1 MPIHNTATLGI
12 VLFAWAISLP
22 FAAATDGHLKPRVE
36 RVKFDTGAS
45 SATIKAT
52 QKGGADVDY
61 VVRASAGQTLE
72 VKLQASN
79 PQNDFN
85 VLPPG
90 SKDVAMHV
98 GDATAYKAMLPA
110 DGDYTI
116 RVYLNRAAARRNES
130 SKYTLTVSVTG
141 NALPPLAAAKD
152 ARVKGTPYNATASIP
167 CRPPFAAAM
176 KTCDAGVIRRRA
188 DGTATIEVRGS
199 NGVVRRILFV
209 AGKPVVSD
217 AAVTVLSFTREGDA
231 TIVKVG
237 EDERYDVPDAFL
249 RGA

>member
-1 MPIHNTATLGI
+1 
-12 VLFAWAISLP
+12 
-22 FAAATDGHLKPRVE
+22 
-36 RVKFDTGAS
+36 
-45 SATIKAT
+45 
-52 QKGGADVDY
+52 
-61 VVRASAGQTLE
+61 
-72 VKLQASN
+72 
-79 PQNDFN
+79 
-85 VLPPG
+85 
-90 SKDVAMHV
+90 
-98 GDATAYKAMLPA
+98 
-110 DGDYTI
+110 
-116 RVYLNRAAARRNES
+116 
-130 SKYTLTVSVTG
+130 
-141 NALPPLAAAKD
+141 
-152 ARVKGTPYNATASIP
+152 
-167 CRPPFAAAM
+167 M